1 MTRSRPVCTPARV
14 CSFHTWLKSCLT
26 SDQITKFIFK
36 NICLAL
42 PVYAARWTLHVH
54 RCTLCGGHCTC
65 SDVRCAVDTARAAMY
80 AVRWT
85 LHVQRCTLCGGHCTC
100 SDVRCA
106 VDTARAA
113 MYAVR
118 WTLHVQRCTLCGGH
132 YTCSNVRCAVD
143 TAIL

>member
-1 MTRSRPVCTPARV
+1 MQFDDQNPCHKISIYSKVLSIFSIKMYVILFHFRLLTPPPPQRPTSLVLSDFSTFSSISKYVTRSRPVCTPARV

-26 SDQITKFIFK
+26 SDQITKFIFI

-42 PVYAARWTLHVH
+42 PVYAA
-54 RCTLCGGHCTC
+54 
-65 SDVRCAVDTARAAMY
+65 
-80 AVRWT
+80 RWT

-118 WTLHVQRCTLCGGH
+118 
-132 YTCSNVRCAVD
+132 
-143 TAIL
+143 